1 MIPRKQWTTYTPH
14 EIDIMK
20 TAVTHAHPDEYFTVE
35 YAAAYL
41 GVSSSTLQSWRSN
54 KTGKLL
60 YAKFGNG
67 VRYRKGDLQ
76 NYLEQNMRLSTSTA
90 A

>member
-1 MIPRKQWTTYTPH
+1 MIPRKKWATYTPH

-20 TAVTHAHPDEYFTVE
+20 TAVTHAHPDEYFIVE

-41 GVSSSTLQSWRSN
+41 GVSSSTLQSWRSK

-60 YAKFGNG
+60 YTKFGNG
-67 VRYRKGDLQ
+67 VRYRKRDLQ
-76 NYLEQNMRLSTSTA
+76 NYLEQNMRLSTTTA